1 MNKKNLLYFP
11 PYYTLYLKE
20 RTIFEI
26 IKIVKPMCIK
36 EEIDDKNQY
45 MITLLL
51 RERSINLD

>member
-1 MNKKNLLYFP
+1 MRVLVVWV
-11 PYYTLYLKE
+11 YLKE